1 MYDDEMV
8 GRVGAEMR
16 AAYEGCGAMQATAGA
31 CPLLS
36 MMAGRPVGCSGWC
49 AWSGDG
55 GTCAVVS
62 IAEEMGR
69 VGFQLDTPDSILNER
84 LLGVSRAIR
93 EAE

>member
-16 AAYEGCGAMQATAGA
+16 AAHEGCGATQATAGA

-36 MMAGRPVGCSGWC
+36 IMAGRPVGCSVWC

-55 GTCAVVS
+55 GTCAVAS
-62 IAEEMGR
+62 IADEMGR

-84 LLGVSRAIR
+84 LLRISSSIY
-93 EAE
+93 ETH